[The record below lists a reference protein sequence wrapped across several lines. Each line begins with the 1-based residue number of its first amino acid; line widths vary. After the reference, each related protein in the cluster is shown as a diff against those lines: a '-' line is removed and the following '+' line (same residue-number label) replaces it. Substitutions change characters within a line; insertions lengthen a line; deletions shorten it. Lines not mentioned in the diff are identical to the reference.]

1 MKSFDL
7 LRYLKK
13 WWFVIMLVTAVG
25 CLGVYEFISSRQ
37 SYTATAVIQYAG
49 PNASEGLNADGTR
62 IDPSE
67 ITSASVINKTIQD
80 LGLTAST
87 ESIRPRISV
96 QEVIPEDEE
105 TKKET
110 ALSNGDEY
118 EYYPTTYAVS
128 FTGDSKDATDYARN
142 VLDSVLT
149 NYFQYYSETHVDAD
163 IFPNNASNVSVAN
176 YEYIDCVEILRNN
189 ANESAAFLRK
199 KAEEKY
205 GFYSV
210 KSGYSFSDL
219 VSEYEYLTQ
228 NALNDLYAYV
238 INNKLV
244 RDHTLLVNTKKN
256 AILRY
261 QLQIDSLNNNISE
274 AKNIIDQ
281 FGDKTLDGAAVYSA
295 NRNADGGETQI
306 ITDVVRDYTTQ
317 PSGDVTTTYD
327 KLIQHYAD
335 LHAERID
342 ATIAQGKAQEILDAY
357 ADVTRNTDPASA
369 EAQWASDRIDEL
381 VQKFTSLYE
390 LSIETVEE
398 FNQVNGAD
406 NIKMKN
412 SIVVNAK
419 LNLKL
424 YAALSVILF
433 LFLGCFCAIFLGR
446 LGDFVDYYLYVDK
459 KSGLPNRERCDAMVD
474 RYSTVRLNGQFTVIH
489 IQVDLSGMSRN
500 DGDKALRALGDQLQY
515 VFRTLG
521 FVGYNGAGHFIV
533 LLEDCSIDLAR
544 NCIDRLSNLL
554 AKTELAVFGPCVF
567 TGVSNSAKDDVYEIR
582 ALLRLAIRRCADA
595 KARQEAENA
604 RKAAESSPLK
614 SES

>member
-128 FTGDSKDATDYARN
+128 FTVDSKDATDYARN
-142 VLDSVLT
+142 VLDSELT
-149 NYFQYYSETHVDAD
+149 NYFQYYSETQVDAD

-274 AKNIIDQ
+274 AKDIIDQ
-281 FGDKTLDGAAVYSA
+281 FGDKTLDGAAVYST

-306 ITDVVRDYTTQ
+306 ITDVVRDYPPP
-317 PSGDVTTTYD
+317 PS
-327 KLIQHYAD
+327 
-335 LHAERID
+335 
-342 ATIAQGKAQEILDAY
+342 Y

-521 FVGYNGAGHFIV
+521 FVGYNGVGHFIV

-544 NCIDRLSNLL
+544 NCVDRLSNLL

-567 TGVSNSAKDDVYEIR
+567 VGVSNSAKDDAYEIR

>member
-128 FTGDSKDATDYARN
+128 FTVDSKDATDYARN

-244 RDHTLLVNTKKN
+244 RDHQWV
-256 AILRY
+256 
-261 QLQIDSLNNNISE
+261 SE
-274 AKNIIDQ
+274 
-281 FGDKTLDGAAVYSA
+281 
-295 NRNADGGETQI
+295 E
-306 ITDVVRDYTTQ
+306 
-317 PSGDVTTTYD
+317 P
-327 KLIQHYAD
+327 
-335 LHAERID
+335 
-342 ATIAQGKAQEILDAY
+342 
-357 ADVTRNTDPASA
+357 PAM
-369 EAQWASDRIDEL
+369 
-381 VQKFTSLYE
+381 TS
-390 LSIETVEE
+390 
-398 FNQVNGAD
+398 F
-406 NIKMKN
+406 
-412 SIVVNAK
+412 
-419 LNLKL
+419 
-424 YAALSVILF
+424 LSVWSF
-433 LFLGCFCAIFLGR
+433 LNA
-446 LGDFVDYYLYVDK
+446 
-459 KSGLPNRERCDAMVD
+459 
-474 RYSTVRLNGQFTVIH
+474 STR
-489 IQVDLSGMSRN
+489 
-500 DGDKALRALGDQLQY
+500 
-515 VFRTLG
+515 
-521 FVGYNGAGHFIV
+521 
-533 LLEDCSIDLAR
+533 
-544 NCIDRLSNLL
+544 
-554 AKTELAVFGPCVF
+554 
-567 TGVSNSAKDDVYEIR
+567 
-582 ALLRLAIRRCADA
+582 
-595 KARQEAENA
+595 
-604 RKAAESSPLK
+604 
-614 SES
+614 

>member
-1 MKSFDL
+1 M
-7 LRYLKK
+7 
-13 WWFVIMLVTAVG
+13 
-25 CLGVYEFISSRQ
+25 
-37 SYTATAVIQYAG
+37 
-49 PNASEGLNADGTR
+49 
-62 IDPSE
+62 
-67 ITSASVINKTIQD
+67 
-80 LGLTAST
+80 
-87 ESIRPRISV
+87 
-96 QEVIPEDEE
+96 
-105 TKKET
+105 
-110 ALSNGDEY
+110 
-118 EYYPTTYAVS
+118 
-128 FTGDSKDATDYARN
+128 
-142 VLDSVLT
+142 
-149 NYFQYYSETHVDAD
+149 
-163 IFPNNASNVSVAN
+163 
-176 YEYIDCVEILRNN
+176 
-189 ANESAAFLRK
+189 
-199 KAEEKY
+199 
-205 GFYSV
+205 
-210 KSGYSFSDL
+210 
-219 VSEYEYLTQ
+219 
-228 NALNDLYAYV
+228 
-238 INNKLV
+238 
-244 RDHTLLVNTKKN
+244 
-256 AILRY
+256 
-261 QLQIDSLNNNISE
+261 
-274 AKNIIDQ
+274 
-281 FGDKTLDGAAVYSA
+281 
-295 NRNADGGETQI
+295 
-306 ITDVVRDYTTQ
+306 
-317 PSGDVTTTYD
+317 
-327 KLIQHYAD
+327 
-335 LHAERID
+335 
-342 ATIAQGKAQEILDAY
+342 
-357 ADVTRNTDPASA
+357 TRNTDPASA
-369 EAQWASDRIDEL
+369 EALWASDRIDEL

-544 NCIDRLSNLL
+544 NCVDRLSNLL

-567 TGVSNSAKDDVYEIR
+567 VGVSNSAKDDAYEIR

-604 RKAAESSPLK
+604 R
-614 SES
+614 

>member
-67 ITSASVINKTIQD
+67 ITSASVINQTIQD

-128 FTGDSKDATDYARN
+128 FTVDSKDATDYARN

-219 VSEYEYLTQ
+219 VSEYEYLAK

-238 INNKLV
+238 INHKLV

-274 AKNIIDQ
+274 AKDIIDQ

-327 KLIQHYAD
+327 KLIRHYAD

-342 ATIAQGKAQEILDAY
+342 AAIAQGKAQEILDAY

-474 RYSTVRLNGQFTVIH
+474 RYSTSERPVHRH
-489 IQVDLSGMSRN
+489 PHSGRP
-500 DGDKALRALGDQLQY
+500 LGDEPQRRRQ
-515 VFRTLG
+515 G
-521 FVGYNGAGHFIV
+521 AAGAGRPAAIRLPDAGLCGLQRRGTLHRPAGRLQHRLGKELRRPPEQSV
-533 LLEDCSIDLAR
+533 GQ
-544 NCIDRLSNLL
+544 DR
-554 AKTELAVFGPCVF
+554 AGRVWP
-567 TGVSNSAKDDVYEIR
+567 
-582 ALLRLAIRRCADA
+582 LRLCGRL
-595 KARQEAENA
+595 QLGEG
-604 RKAAESSPLK
+604 
-614 SES
+614 

>member
-49 PNASEGLNADGTR
+49 PNVSEGLNADGTR

-128 FTGDSKDATDYARN
+128 FTVDSKDATDYARN

-244 RDHTLLVNTKKN
+244 RDHNLLVNTKKN

-274 AKNIIDQ
+274 AKDGKHLKAELPKDIIDQ

-327 KLIQHYAD
+327 KLIRHYAD

-342 ATIAQGKAQEILDAY
+342 AAIAQGKAQEILDAY
-357 ADVTRNTDPASA
+357 ADVTRPAPRPCGPA
-369 EAQWASDRIDEL
+369 TAS
-381 VQKFTSLYE
+381 TSWCRNSPACMSFPSRPSRS
-390 LSIETVEE
+390 SI
-398 FNQVNGAD
+398 
-406 NIKMKN
+406 
-412 SIVVNAK
+412 
-419 LNLKL
+419 
-424 YAALSVILF
+424 
-433 LFLGCFCAIFLGR
+433 R
-446 LGDFVDYYLYVDK
+446 
-459 KSGLPNRERCDAMVD
+459 
-474 RYSTVRLNGQFTVIH
+474 STARTT
-489 IQVDLSGMSRN
+489 SR
-500 DGDKALRALGDQLQY
+500 
-515 VFRTLG
+515 
-521 FVGYNGAGHFIV
+521 
-533 LLEDCSIDLAR
+533 
-544 NCIDRLSNLL
+544 
-554 AKTELAVFGPCVF
+554 
-567 TGVSNSAKDDVYEIR
+567 
-582 ALLRLAIRRCADA
+582 
-595 KARQEAENA
+595 
-604 RKAAESSPLK
+604 
-614 SES
+614 

>member
-1 MKSFDL
+1 MQ
-7 LRYLKK
+7 
-13 WWFVIMLVTAVG
+13 
-25 CLGVYEFISSRQ
+25 E
-37 SYTATAVIQYAG
+37 
-49 PNASEGLNADGTR
+49 AS
-62 IDPSE
+62 
-67 ITSASVINKTIQD
+67 
-80 LGLTAST
+80 
-87 ESIRPRISV
+87 
-96 QEVIPEDEE
+96 PEDEE
-105 TKKET
+105 TKTET
-110 ALSNGDEY
+110 ALGNGDEY
-118 EYYPTTYAVS
+118 EYYPTIYAVS
-128 FTGDSKDATDYARN
+128 FTVDSKDATDYARN

-149 NYFQYYSETHVDAD
+149 NYFQYYSKTHVDAD

-219 VSEYEYLTQ
+219 VSEYEYLAK

-238 INNKLV
+238 INHKLV

-274 AKNIIDQ
+274 AKDIIDQ

-295 NRNADGGETQI
+295 DRNADGGETQI
-306 ITDVVRDYTTQ
+306 ITDVVRDYNNQ
-317 PSGDVTTTYD
+317 PSGNVTTTYD
-327 KLIQHYAD
+327 KLIRHYAD

-342 ATIAQGKAQEILDAY
+342 AAIAQGKAQEILDAY

-406 NIKMKN
+406 VIKMKN
-412 SIVVNAK
+412 SIVVNEK

-424 YAALSVILF
+424 YAALSVVLF

-474 RYSTVRLNGQFTVIH
+474 RYSTVRLSGKFSVIH

-567 TGVSNSAKDDVYEIR
+567 VGVSNSAKDDAYEIR

-604 RKAAESSPLK
+604 KRAAESPLRT
-614 SES
+614 ES

>member
-128 FTGDSKDATDYARN
+128 FTVDSKDATDYARN

-199 KAEEKY
+199 KGRRE
-205 GFYSV
+205 
-210 KSGYSFSDL
+210 
-219 VSEYEYLTQ
+219 
-228 NALNDLYAYV
+228 
-238 INNKLV
+238 I
-244 RDHTLLVNTKKN
+244 RLLQREV
-256 AILRY
+256 
-261 QLQIDSLNNNISE
+261 
-274 AKNIIDQ
+274 
-281 FGDKTLDGAAVYSA
+281 G
-295 NRNADGGETQI
+295 
-306 ITDVVRDYTTQ
+306 
-317 PSGDVTTTYD
+317 
-327 KLIQHYAD
+327 
-335 LHAERID
+335 
-342 ATIAQGKAQEILDAY
+342 
-357 ADVTRNTDPASA
+357 
-369 EAQWASDRIDEL
+369 
-381 VQKFTSLYE
+381 
-390 LSIETVEE
+390 
-398 FNQVNGAD
+398 
-406 NIKMKN
+406 
-412 SIVVNAK
+412 
-419 LNLKL
+419 
-424 YAALSVILF
+424 LF
-433 LFLGCFCAIFLGR
+433 LLGPRI
-446 LGDFVDYYLYVDK
+446 
-459 KSGLPNRERCDAMVD
+459 
-474 RYSTVRLNGQFTVIH
+474 
-489 IQVDLSGMSRN
+489 
-500 DGDKALRALGDQLQY
+500 
-515 VFRTLG
+515 
-521 FVGYNGAGHFIV
+521 
-533 LLEDCSIDLAR
+533 
-544 NCIDRLSNLL
+544 
-554 AKTELAVFGPCVF
+554 
-567 TGVSNSAKDDVYEIR
+567 GV
-582 ALLRLAIRRCADA
+582 
-595 KARQEAENA
+595 
-604 RKAAESSPLK
+604 
-614 SES
+614 

>member
-1 MKSFDL
+1 MAGKFNAKFFNGEVFQKYIDRIPNPRKTELLKSRAIRSRPELASSMRDEVGGN
-7 LRYLKK
+7 YISTPLKGLISGSVPMNYDGNTDITPSSTETFMQSRVVVGRANAWAELDFSYDITGGEDFMENVAEQINDYWNEIDQDTLVAILK
-13 WWFVIMLVTAVG
+13 GVFSMTDTQGKKFVKTHTHDVTA
-25 CLGVYEFISSRQ
+25 L
-37 SYTATAVIQYAG
+37 
-49 PNASEGLNADGTR
+49 LNADG
-62 IDPSE
+62 
-67 ITSASVINKTIQD
+67 KT
-80 LGLTAST
+80 G
-87 ESIRPRISV
+87 V
-96 QEVIPEDEE
+96 M
-105 TKKET
+105 
-110 ALSNGDEY
+110 
-118 EYYPTTYAVS
+118 
-128 FTGDSKDATDYARN
+128 DAT
-142 VLDSVLT
+142 T
-149 NYFQYYSETHVDAD
+149 M
-163 IFPNNASNVSVAN
+163 
-176 YEYIDCVEILRNN
+176 
-189 ANESAAFLRK
+189 
-199 KAEEKY
+199 
-205 GFYSV
+205 
-210 KSGYSFSDL
+210 
-219 VSEYEYLTQ
+219 
-228 NALNDLYAYV
+228 
-238 INNKLV
+238 
-244 RDHTLLVNTKKN
+244 NT
-256 AILRY
+256 AIQR
-261 QLQIDSLNNNISE
+261 
-274 AKNIIDQ
+274 A
-281 FGDKTLDGAAVYSA
+281 
-295 NRNADGGETQI
+295 
-306 ITDVVRDYTTQ
+306 
-317 PSGDVTTTYD
+317 SGDQKGKFTLVLMHSVVATNLENLKLLTYL
-327 KLIQHYAD
+327 KYN
-335 LHAERID
+335 
-342 ATIAQGKAQEILDAY
+342 
-357 ADVTRNTDPASA
+357 DVTWNTDPASA

-567 TGVSNSAKDDVYEIR
+567 VGVSNSAKDDAYEIR

-604 RKAAESSPLK
+604 RKAVESSPLK

>member
-13 WWFVIMLVTAVG
+13 WWFIIMLVTAVG

-49 PNASEGLNADGTR
+49 ANASEGLNADGTR

-96 QEVIPEDEE
+96 QEVIPEDEK

-128 FTGDSKDATDYARN
+128 FTVDSKGATDYARN

-189 ANESAAFLRK
+189 ANESVAFLQK
-199 KAEEKY
+199 KADEKY

-219 VSEYEYLTQ
+219 VSEYEYLTK
-228 NALNDLYAYV
+228 NALNDLYAY
-238 INNKLV
+238 IIEHKLV

-274 AKNIIDQ
+274 AKDIIDQ

-317 PSGDVTTTYD
+317 PSGNVTTTYD
-327 KLIQHYAD
+327 KLIRHYAD

-342 ATIAQGKAQEILDAY
+342 AAIAQGKAQEILDAY

-390 LSIETVEE
+390 LSLETVEE

-474 RYSTVRLNGQFTVIH
+474 RYSTVRLNDKFSVIH
-489 IQVDLSGMSRN
+489 IQLDLSGMSRN

-567 TGVSNSAKDDVYEIR
+567 VGVSNSEKDDAYEIR
-582 ALLRLAIRRCADA
+582 ALLRLAIRRCAEA
-595 KARQEAENA
+595 KAHQEAENA
-604 RKAAESSPLK
+604 RKAAESPLK

>member
-128 FTGDSKDATDYARN
+128 FTVDSKDATDYARN

-238 INNKLV
+238 INHKLV
-244 RDHTLLVNTKKN
+244 RDHNLLVNTKKN

-274 AKNIIDQ
+274 AKDIIDQ
-281 FGDKTLDGAAVYSA
+281 FGA
-295 NRNADGGETQI
+295 
-306 ITDVVRDYTTQ
+306 
-317 PSGDVTTTYD
+317 
-327 KLIQHYAD
+327 
-335 LHAERID
+335 
-342 ATIAQGKAQEILDAY
+342 
-357 ADVTRNTDPASA
+357 
-369 EAQWASDRIDEL
+369 
-381 VQKFTSLYE
+381 
-390 LSIETVEE
+390 
-398 FNQVNGAD
+398 
-406 NIKMKN
+406 
-412 SIVVNAK
+412 
-419 LNLKL
+419 
-424 YAALSVILF
+424 
-433 LFLGCFCAIFLGR
+433 GR
-446 LGDFVDYYLYVDK
+446 R
-459 KSGLPNRERCDAMVD
+459 SGLFDQPERRRRRDPDHHRCGAG
-474 RYSTVRLNGQFTVIH
+474 LH
-489 IQVDLSGMSRN
+489 HP
-500 DGDKALRALGDQLQY
+500 ALRQCY
-515 VFRTLG
+515 
-521 FVGYNGAGHFIV
+521 HH
-533 LLEDCSIDLAR
+533 
-544 NCIDRLSNLL
+544 
-554 AKTELAVFGPCVF
+554 
-567 TGVSNSAKDDVYEIR
+567 
-582 ALLRLAIRRCADA
+582 LR
-595 KARQEAENA
+595 
-604 RKAAESSPLK
+604 
-614 SES
+614 